1 MRKYSKKDNKY
12 YNFFIYFPQ
21 CSNKNLGEI
30 CLTKQI
36 VAFMKNFSLCFFF
49 FHCMKGKQFC
59 YYLITIIQHNNIFK
73 KADAENLI
81 ETIRVHVHV
90 NVQVNTQQHPDQQL
104 FLQKLLPDPRQP
116 IFLFSVPIF

>member
-12 YNFFIYFPQ
+12 YNLFVYFPQ

-49 FHCMKGKQFC
+49 SLYEGK
-59 YYLITIIQHNNIFK
+59 TI
-73 KADAENLI
+73 
-81 ETIRVHVHV
+81 
-90 NVQVNTQQHPDQQL
+90 
-104 FLQKLLPDPRQP
+104 LLLLD
-116 IFLFSVPIF
+116 